1 LWARRIEALLLVAL
15 FAFVVLVSRR
25 SVATALRDDPR
36 LLAMAIDRH
45 PEAFISAL
53 QRADAHVRAAL
64 EQQQRMADTERRNNE
79 RRAPLEPRI
88 DTGRVVLGALSAPVT
103 IVEYSDFQ
111 CVYCRAGRIAV
122 EKVVARYPGRV
133 RVFFKH
139 MPAVGSHPFATVAA
153 TYFEAV
159 SLQGGERAL
168 RFRDMVFEKQD
179 DLSSRGESLL
189 RELAVL
195 AGSDTARVRRDLVSA
210 QVRTRLAS
218 DSAEVDR
225 FRLSGTPSY
234 VINGV
239 TYRGLFQE
247 DDLVALVSSLV
258 NR

>member
-1 LWARRIEALLLVAL
+1 LLLVAL

-25 SVATALRDDPR
+25 SVAMALRDDPR

-45 PEAFISAL
+45 PEEFISAL
-53 QRADAHVRAAL
+53 QRADTHVRAAL
-64 EQQQRMADTERRNNE
+64 ERQQRMADAERRNNE
-79 RRAPLEPRI
+79 RRTPLEPRI
-88 DTGRVVLGALSAPVT
+88 DTGRVVMGALSAPVT

-111 CVYCRAGRIAV
+111 CVYCRAGRITV

-159 SLQGGERAL
+159 SLQGDERAL

-195 AGSDTARVRRDLVSA
+195 AGSDTARLRRDLVSA
-210 QVRTRLAS
+210 QVQTRIAS

-247 DDLVALVSSLV
+247 DELVALVSSLV